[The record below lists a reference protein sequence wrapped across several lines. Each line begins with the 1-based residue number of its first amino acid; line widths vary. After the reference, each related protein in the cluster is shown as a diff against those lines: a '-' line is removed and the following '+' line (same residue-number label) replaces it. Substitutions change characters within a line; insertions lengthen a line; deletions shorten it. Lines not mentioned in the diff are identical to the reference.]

1 MVMGLTAFILL
12 WTVVAAA
19 TGYAPENPGQEASCV
34 TECADRGMLYFS
46 KGTRYSYRY
55 TTSSSTCLQGS
66 GAQKSSLGFE
76 GLVILDV
83 ISRCHM
89 VLWLQDIQI
98 KSSLESKEE
107 PVKELES
114 LRMTLEKFPLSF
126 VFRDGKIPKI
136 CPQQGDPSWVVN
148 LKRGILS
155 LLQTSPGTTIPE
167 TIDEVDILGKCPT
180 TYERKGSRLLKI
192 KDLNQCS
199 LRHRGFTFFQSEVLP
214 GMPSPQPILASKLE
228 CYQSFQE
235 GLLEDTACTEFDVVR
250 PFSEKGNG
258 VQTRTHSTLRLLHV
272 RPQAL
277 SNKVDH
283 GKFYVS
289 SLLYEW
295 ESLATQSQVAD
306 VAESVRKL
314 CLAQAT
320 SFETAELFT
329 ELVFKLRGLS
339 ADALMDLWQRS
350 SFKCRDN
357 WQPLLDALPSC
368 GTEACVA
375 LMKELIISGDVEND
389 EAESFL
395 WSLAFVP
402 QPTAG
407 MVHLLLPLLQT
418 PAGSPSAFLSISAL
432 VHSLCMAGGAC
443 ERLPGVSLFM
453 KILKEGLGENCGSQG
468 SKDSGRLQLML
479 KAIGNA
485 GLAAAPLAPVLSSC
499 AAMKSNAPEIRL
511 AAIQAFR
518 RIPCSVNRSG
528 LAQLYQAVEE
538 DAEIR
543 ITAYYFFMKCPCEEA
558 FALVREAQAA
568 EKSTQVGAFVWS
580 HLSQLLETDDPFK
593 RSLRDALPDDILSQ
607 EFEVETWKHS
617 SYSDI
622 TFRSASNSMGANLEA
637 TLLFSPASFLPRSIM
652 ANLTVHVMG
661 RAANILELGLRLEN
675 AEKLAYR
682 LFGKQPAMAAF
693 WDNDEKSET
702 KPDTDT
708 ELEDGFNE
716 KKSGLARTGCSGGE
730 HSRMKELQEK
740 VTQRRGKKKELQCGL
755 SLKIFGNEL
764 SFVDCGA
771 VRSHMKRYSLNLAE
785 VTVKLLKGQEVQIN
799 RRLSLATEELSF
811 PTVSGCPV
819 QLSLNASAAINI
831 RIRGTMDFK
840 QFSDFSLEGY
850 IKPSALI
857 QITAQMG
864 VVGFHGRAG
873 VKWVTGIRSSTS
885 LDGGITVKRGQ
896 ELKMF
901 LNTPEESMELANFS
915 SKLYLTNVD
924 GVMNIDQ
931 LNSPSEMRSC
941 TGDEASHI
949 WGWQMCSEVS
959 YPAQGQPFSL
969 AVPIAAAVT
978 LQKQDKGL
986 QQYLLEAAY
995 AYIPQKESWIP
1006 EEATIHFFMGTPK
1019 SERLRDMG
1027 VDLSFSVPQKKLRI
1041 KLLHPKKKIKVDG
1054 KISSL
1059 QSTRFGHLEI
1069 ILDDKDVYY
1078 IKGLSDVQTS
1088 RGEQR
1093 YETQLEVKL
1102 IRRGS
1107 PVILMGNI
1115 TKQVGRKM
1123 TFSVSLMNVLKD
1135 KAFLS
1140 AVLEKKAED
1149 GLQVYALEGEVYL
1162 PDILGFHAI
1171 GLLQQR
1177 GGLWTNALR
1186 IKYGLLG
1193 EAKHLQQECNAGQKL
1208 KVEKPLEV
1216 YKLDLGHEFHC
1227 TQVPTYN
1234 HKVQLQHE
1242 ESVSRLHSMLELS
1255 YGKHWD
1261 EINNKRKFRISQTFK
1276 NDSGP
1281 ALSNYFME
1289 FLLQV
1294 PERQVDYRTQLQHSS
1309 FSQGHV
1315 ESSTHLKVQY
1325 NGRLPFMAGLQWKD
1339 MSRGLQWKW
1348 EGALNL
1354 DTPWLLLS
1362 LAHRLHQ
1369 PHRAMYQAIWEL
1381 TAGKA
1386 LSIKNLVVELSCK
1399 DKIRDK
1405 EGKIHI
1411 YTPTTT
1417 YLRASTVITW
1427 DQSVLRSQSELL
1439 SWSPLLQIKFH
1450 LENRRDKKLFHCWL
1464 KGPRQGLNLTSSYR
1478 HTDRPRK
1485 TTVLIMA
1492 LWTDSKS
1499 QPTGLYLEGQLE
1511 ELKRENLLYQKR
1523 GTLQLRHPLRLPIPQ
1538 NLLLQETF
1546 TVDKSQKHYMLET
1559 KVLVNGLE
1567 ECLQTLTLGYQ
1578 ADRPY
1583 VCVTLIHPYNS
1594 QVIPKSLDTCVL
1606 TRIRQNGNQ
1615 DVEAALKV
1623 NQKDILHLKGRHRN
1637 ESMEGDFHHGL
1648 NLDLTHS
1655 TQLKI
1660 PQALG
1665 LNGEIFFRQ
1674 HPVGEFDC
1682 GVTLQAAV
1690 SQKVTSQFLLQLN
1703 GSKSHFG
1710 FFSQLRHPARVTL
1723 PPNFQVQAAGKRY
1736 KDQSINGSLSVH
1748 ASGKELALLEASMSR
1763 EARKSSQ
1770 GWDGSALLRQAVF
1783 TSPRAVWLQL
1793 SSKVT
1798 PARVWFFTKM
1808 TLNQNS
1814 AQLFFSGLKEEKV
1827 EPILSL
1833 QGRVQHNVDSWGAVP
1848 KFLDLTGSLKQKN
1861 HSNEGHLGI
1870 LIDAATFRLHLRDK
1884 HVLGNG
1890 STHSVTCVMIQNGTQ
1905 VIPEELKL
1913 RAQLQTQPDGYR
1925 AHASFHADETIL
1937 SLGTACFVAPGH
1949 RQLSANL
1956 AHNSSTLRNSGL
1968 PTNGE
1973 ILFSHTYLAP
1983 NHRLTLGL
1991 QSNGGHIDAAFR
2003 VEVPSGE
2010 FPEARITANLSHN
2023 VENFRQL
2030 GIPFLVEGDCYYQNS
2045 GSRLVAGVKA
2055 GLDGEHIRVALE
2067 RRKSGSHSEN
2077 VVLGLQ
2083 HSVPGL
2089 LGVVPSQLQVN
2100 CSGDASSSQL
2110 SGHCSGDV
2118 SRQPFEVQTSLSTMG
2133 FRRCGAVR
2141 FTFCGDSLSAGGC
2154 HRRGHGHEVTGG
2166 LVHTFSYLPKDV
2178 KVKALLRGQPGRL
2191 KARLNLTA
2199 EGQGIHTHLDVQN
2212 TSGFKKCTVASS
2224 MREEADML
2232 SINHTADMQRL
2243 PTLCGHGFEGHVHAS
2258 LDRRSVLLSAR
2269 THWQGWGI
2277 AKVMLLQVL
2286 SQKKKPQGLDRRW
2299 SLTLH
2304 SKAKNRKIKGSVE
2317 VQRNQDSFHTS
2328 GFIWLLDHGARM
2340 NWTWEHQ
2347 WRQLKT
2353 LPVPSSL
2360 QLVGWV
2366 TYGPTLLVSK
2376 ARVTVE
2382 GQSLRVELLT
2392 SWGKK
2397 TELKALLHHTILS
2410 WLQTG
2415 IPKRNRLHGTAQLG
2429 GRADLSLE
2437 LLSGACRV
2445 SGVGRRERRQP
2456 GQWELALRG
2465 HCPYFQSPA
2474 VISLNGSLLAHGC
2487 KAGFVGHLSS
2497 GEAFTHVYFHTFC
2510 GLHNRWE
2517 AQLRHSWP
2525 LLKEMGIAREN
2536 LIRVLTAGGDAPRAL
2551 LELTAGPCSVM
2562 ADGDKAGFPQSLA
2575 TRGSLRVGPCDGD
2588 LTVALQSDE
2597 GDAHMHLATSCKQKP
2612 LVQGSLNHSFRPL
2625 SRLGLPPSSIIY
2637 LEAGLGP
2644 LPQSFLNL
2652 QVGQCRLQGLMEL
2665 QPRNKTQWVLE
2676 TETDCEILQDLGI
2689 PTQMHF
2695 NGSAQVA
2702 GCQVKLLCSLLM
2714 GGQAAFLELRGACQP
2729 QLTIRATFRHT
2740 LPTLWA
2746 IPEETKLS
2754 FQAGKQAKYQ
2764 LDMKLRSGACEIQA
2778 NGDLQLEKK
2787 FQWRG
2792 LVENS
2797 CKALQVL
2804 QEGEVAEAGRIDGSG
2819 YVVVNSMDL
2828 DAQMLVT
2835 ADDSTL
2841 RGLLILKATETHQ
2854 ELDMLFTH
2862 NLPDTLHF
2870 GIPAQTLVDVTTVRS
2885 NHSYRRIIRF
2895 GMDSKQISEE
2905 LSFTQR
2911 SDYISL
2917 DYKIRHNIPT
2927 LQALG
2932 VEDRIDL
2939 QVSLDHQE
2947 AKNLSGRAQYGSGII
2962 IFGGH
2967 SQSTTARHSWSG
2979 SLRHNWSVLSR
2990 CGLPE
2995 LLQVV
3000 MNLQGTSSN
3009 TDNSVSILVG
3019 QTSLNYTMSCSYT
3032 RQQMAFSCW
3041 SRHNSSSLRQEVGYP
3056 EVVGLTV
3063 VLQTQ
3068 ETQTQGSVD
3077 IQGGDRKVSVDV
3089 AALTA
3094 LALNGTFE
3102 LMTHI
3107 QHTVPIFRQL
3117 GLPFTTQ
3124 LLFQEILAASEMK
3137 TSLEVTCE
3145 SQTSLLI
3152 HVRGRNQPLSKELH
3166 VTSQQYLSFLLNH
3179 FPRRAKLS
3187 TKINYSASEVKSM
3200 IAVDLEKHRFHMTTK
3215 LTFAASNLT
3224 QVTELMHTIP
3234 QLKMIPWEMVLLT
3247 MYQKANGTRTIQQ
3260 LVLWDGQ
3267 EFKFIGSYTGPFPKF
3282 SRSHHMQVELVHPL
3296 SIPFPQHSKVTA
3308 SLLHSVHSHQDN
3320 LVIEWNSKEQVML
3333 FSSIKLG
3340 KDQVD
3345 GQVAFAHPFNLS
3357 WSHMEAR
3364 GLAEKRGSRYSQQVQ
3379 FAWNREKPVS
3389 FQFTW
3394 ADRSEATITRWE
3406 GCLTATSGQLQKFL
3420 TLGNL
3425 KACGSVTQTA
3435 VVFSEHLDLSWDS
3448 QKVKQSLKYERHQLL
3463 QSDRLHA
3470 EVILE
3475 NIFLATC
3482 PKQNFLGEIETN
3494 YFNHLSH
3501 SLRLG
3506 LCDLSSA
3513 VVISGEHVLNQGS
3526 FMLQSRSLLR
3536 LAPDS
3541 GDGLVLVLTLRNH
3554 SSTPKTQ
3561 DFSGEL
3567 ELRAP
3572 GDQQVSLLGRITES
3586 TSQSAVLL
3594 QGSMGREEKLE
3605 LTASRTPD
3613 CLWAYLA
3620 YGKGTKEEGVEISAC
3635 SDGRQMAK
3643 AEAMLRVSGGQNE
3656 RLGQLILRAANQS
3669 LSLTAHGCITPIGN
3683 MESKLAEVG
3692 SHLQAR
3698 LMEKFQVFDTYL
3710 QEFRDQVQQIDFL
3723 DSASGWVQQMSRAAV
3738 RALQAGARTAAGL
3751 WRQSSARQVLKHHL
3765 PLHLERLQTIME
3777 QTQSELQ
3784 KPLATLKDAYYE
3796 VTLQPLD
3803 EVWQERTEEAVRRM
3817 QAYVASGM
3825 KDTWLMRP
3833 ILLSLQAVKGTLD
3846 LAAHQILKWA
3856 EAKLSRTIRRIWKP
3870 LSSIYSF
3877 SARNCSVVVRLP
3889 VLPGGDQPMD
3899 LAKVT
3904 NYLIEEKLLQP
3915 LRELYGINL
3924 LAEYYRIKHRLLEN
3938 PFEHHAVM
3946 IGDRHV
3952 VTFDGQAYDLT
3963 SKCSLLLAKDF
3974 AHNSFVFLLNQ
3985 PNTGPRSLYVEL
3997 NHTAFIIY
4005 PGLKVYKI
4013 YDSSLMGKNCLG
4025 LDPLPAKVRANGRKE
4040 VHKIELSNENGAM
4053 VSCDIHSDICSMTL
4067 DGWNHG
4073 MSAGIL
4079 GTNDNEAGNDLL
4091 LPNGSLA
4098 GNLDEFTEAWQ
4109 VDGECKAQK
4118 RKAEVCRG
4126 AASSR
4131 LCKAFFLDAHS
4142 ELRNCFQVVDPA
4154 PFYSMCVWDICEMSE
4169 LQAACGMVSAYIH
4182 LCNRGFVPLATPPPC
4197 V

>member
-1 MVMGLTAFILL
+1 MVMGLAAFVLL
-12 WTVVAAA
+12 CTVVAAA
-19 TGYAPENPGQEASCV
+19 TGKTPENPGQEASCR
-34 TECADRGMLYFS
+34 TECAGPGVLYFS

-55 TTSSSTCLQGS
+55 STSSGTSLQGS
-66 GAQKSSLGFE
+66 GTQKSSLGLE

-89 VLWLQDIQI
+89 VLWLQDIRV

-107 PVKELES
+107 PMKESES

-148 LKRGILS
+148 IKRGILS

-167 TIDEVDILGKCPT
+167 TIDEVDVLGKCPT
-180 TYERKGSRLLKI
+180 TYERKGPRLLKT

-199 LRHRGFTFFQSEVLP
+199 LRHHGFTFLRSEVLP

-258 VQTRTHSTLRLLHV
+258 VQTRTHSTLSLLHV

-277 SNKVDH
+277 SIKDY
-283 GKFYVS
+283 GKSYVS

-295 ESLATQSQVAD
+295 EGLAAQSQVAD

-320 SFETAELFT
+320 SFETAELFM
-329 ELVFKLRGLS
+329 ELVFELRGLS

-357 WQPLLDALPSC
+357 WQPLVDALPSC

-402 QPTAG
+402 QPTTG
-407 MVHLLLPLLQT
+407 MIPLLLPLLQS
-418 PAGSPSAFLSISAL
+418 PAVSSSAFLSVSAL
-432 VHSLCMAGGAC
+432 VHSLCMAGGTC
-443 ERLPGVSLFM
+443 EHLLGVSSLM
-453 KILKEGLGENCGSQG
+453 NILKEALGENCGSQG

-485 GLAAAPLAPVLSSC
+485 GLAAAPLAPILSSC
-499 AAMKSNAPEIRL
+499 AALKSNAPEIRL

-528 LAQLYQAVEE
+528 LAQLYQATEE

-543 ITAYYFFMKCPCEEA
+543 MTAYYFFMKCPSEEA
-558 FALVREAQAA
+558 FALVRETQAA

-580 HLSQLLETDDPFK
+580 HLSQLLETDDPLK
-593 RSLRDALPDDILSQ
+593 RSLRDSLPDDILSQ

-622 TFRSASNSMGANLEA
+622 TFRSASSSMGANLEA
-637 TLLFSPASFLPRSIM
+637 TLLFSPASFVPRSIM
-652 ANLTVHVMG
+652 ANLTTHIMG

-682 LFGKQPAMAAF
+682 LFGRQPVMAAF
-693 WDNDEKSET
+693 WDGDEKSES

-708 ELEDGFNE
+708 ELEDEFN
-716 KKSGLARTGCSGGE
+716 KKSGLVRAGCPSWG
-730 HSRMKELQEK
+730 HSKLKELQEK
-740 VTQRRGKKKELQCGL
+740 VTQRWGKRRDLQCGL

-785 VTVKLLKGQEVQIN
+785 LTVKLLKGQEVQIN

-811 PTVSGCPV
+811 PTVSGLPV
-819 QLSLNASAAINI
+819 QLALNTSAAINI
-831 RIRGTMDFK
+831 RIRGTVDFK

-857 QITAQMG
+857 QIAAQMS
-864 VVGFHGRAG
+864 VAGFHGKAG

-901 LNTPEESMELANFS
+901 LNTPEESMELVNFS
-915 SKLYLTNVD
+915 SKVYLTTVD
-924 GVMNIDQ
+924 GVMNIER
-931 LNSPSEMRSC
+931 LNSPSKMRSC
-941 TGDEASHI
+941 TGEEASHI

-978 LQKQDKGL
+978 LKKQDKGL

-995 AYIPQKESWIP
+995 TYIPQKESWIP

-1019 SERLRDMG
+1019 SERPRDVG
-1027 VDLSFSVPQKKLRI
+1027 VDFSFSLPQKKLRI

-1054 KISSL
+1054 KIDSL

-1093 YETQLEVKL
+1093 YETQLEAKL

-1115 TKQVGRKM
+1115 TKQAGRKM

-1140 AVLEKKAED
+1140 AILEKKVED
-1149 GLQVYALEGEVYL
+1149 GLQLYALEGEVYL

-1177 GGLWTNALR
+1177 GSLWTNALR

-1208 KVEKPLEV
+1208 KVENRLEV

-1242 ESVSRLHSMLELS
+1242 ESMSRLHSMLEVS

-1261 EINNKRKFRISQTFK
+1261 ELNNKRKLRISQTFK

-1325 NGRLPFMAGLQWKD
+1325 NGRLPFVAGFQWKD

-1354 DTPWLLLS
+1354 DTPWLQLS

-1369 PHRAMYQAIWEL
+1369 PHRAMYQTAWEL
-1381 TAGKA
+1381 TTGKA

-1417 YLRASTVITW
+1417 YLRASTLITW
-1427 DQSVLRSQSELL
+1427 DQSVLRSQGELVTT
-1439 SWSPLLQIKFH
+1439 WSPLVQIKAH

-1464 KGPRQGLNLTSSYR
+1464 KGPKQGLNLTSAYR
-1478 HTDRPRK
+1478 HTEQPTK

-1499 QPTGLYLEGQLE
+1499 QSTVLHLEGQLE
-1511 ELKRENLLYQKR
+1511 ELKRESLLYQKR
-1523 GTLQLRHPLRLPIPQ
+1523 GSLQLRHPLKLPIPQ
-1538 NLLLQETF
+1538 SLLLQETF

-1583 VCVTLIHPYNS
+1583 ICVTLTHPYNNK
-1594 QVIPKSLDTCVL
+1594 VIPKSVDTCVV

-1615 DVEAALKV
+1615 EVEADLKV
-1623 NQKDILHLKGRHRN
+1623 DQKDILHLKGRRHNR
-1637 ESMEGDFHHGL
+1637 SMEGDFRHGL
-1648 NLDLTHS
+1648 SLDLTHS

-1682 GVTLQAAV
+1682 GVTLQAAA
-1690 SQKVTSQFLLQLN
+1690 SQKVISQFLLQLN
-1703 GSKSHFG
+1703 GSRSHFG
-1710 FFSQLRHPARVTL
+1710 FFSQLRHPARETF
-1723 PPNFQVQAAGKRY
+1723 PPNFQVQAAGRHY
-1736 KDQSINGSLSVH
+1736 KDQSIYGSLSVH
-1748 ASGKELALLEASMSR
+1748 TSGKELGLLEASMSR
-1763 EARKSSQ
+1763 ETRKSSQ
-1770 GWDGSALLRQAVF
+1770 GWDGSALLRQAIF
-1783 TSPRAVWLQL
+1783 PNPRAVRLQL

-1798 PARVWFFTKM
+1798 PARVRFFTKM
-1808 TLNQNS
+1808 MFNQNS
-1814 AQLFFSGLKEEKV
+1814 AQLFFTGLKEEKV
-1827 EPILSL
+1827 GPILSL
-1833 QGRVQHNVDSWGAVP
+1833 HGRVQHNIDSWEAVP
-1848 KFLDLTGSLKQKN
+1848 KLFDLTGSLKRKN
-1861 HSNEGHLGI
+1861 HSNEGNLSI
-1870 LIDAATFRLHLRDK
+1870 LIDDALFGLRLRDK
-1884 HVLGNG
+1884 RVLGNS
-1890 STHSVTCVMIQNGTQ
+1890 STHSMTCVMIQNGSQ
-1905 VIPEELKL
+1905 AIPEELKL
-1913 RAQLQTQPDGYR
+1913 RGQLQTQPDGYH
-1925 AHASFHADETIL
+1925 AHATFHADETVL
-1937 SLGTACFVAPGH
+1937 SLGTTCIVTPGH

-1956 AHNSSTLRNSGL
+1956 THNSSTLRNSGL
-1968 PTNGE
+1968 PTDGE

-1991 QSNGGHIDAAFR
+1991 QSNGGHIDAAFK
-2003 VEVPSGE
+2003 VETPSGE

-2023 VENFRQL
+2023 VEDFRQL

-2045 GSRLVAGVKA
+2045 DSRLVAGMKA
-2055 GLDGEHIRVALE
+2055 GLDREYLRMALE
-2067 RRKSGSHSEN
+2067 RKKSGGRSEE

-2089 LGVVPSQLQVN
+2089 VGLVPSRLQVS
-2100 CSGDASSSQL
+2100 CSGEASSSQL

-2118 SRQPFEVQTSLSTMG
+2118 SHHPFE
-2133 FRRCGAVR
+2133 
-2141 FTFCGDSLSAGGC
+2141 
-2154 HRRGHGHEVTGG
+2154 
-2166 LVHTFSYLPKDV
+2166 
-2178 KVKALLRGQPGRL
+2178 
-2191 KARLNLTA
+2191 
-2199 EGQGIHTHLDVQN
+2199 
-2212 TSGFKKCTVASS
+2212 
-2224 MREEADML
+2224 
-2232 SINHTADMQRL
+2232 
-2243 PTLCGHGFEGHVHAS
+2243 
-2258 LDRRSVLLSAR
+2258 
-2269 THWQGWGI
+2269 
-2277 AKVMLLQVL
+2277 
-2286 SQKKKPQGLDRRW
+2286 
-2299 SLTLH
+2299 
-2304 SKAKNRKIKGSVE
+2304 
-2317 VQRNQDSFHTS
+2317 
-2328 GFIWLLDHGARM
+2328 
-2340 NWTWEHQ
+2340 
-2347 WRQLKT
+2347 
-2353 LPVPSSL
+2353 
-2360 QLVGWV
+2360 
-2366 TYGPTLLVSK
+2366 
-2376 ARVTVE
+2376 
-2382 GQSLRVELLT
+2382 
-2392 SWGKK
+2392 
-2397 TELKALLHHTILS
+2397 
-2410 WLQTG
+2410 
-2415 IPKRNRLHGTAQLG
+2415 
-2429 GRADLSLE
+2429 
-2437 LLSGACRV
+2437 
-2445 SGVGRRERRQP
+2445 
-2456 GQWELALRG
+2456 
-2465 HCPYFQSPA
+2465 SPA
-2474 VISLNGSLLAHGC
+2474 VMFLNGSLLARSC
-2487 KAGFVGHLSS
+2487 KASLIGRLSS
-2497 GEAFTHVYFHTFC
+2497 GEAFSHVHFHAFC
-2510 GLHNRWE
+2510 GFHNHLE
-2517 AQLRHSWP
+2517 VQLQHSWP
-2525 LLKEMGIAREN
+2525 LLKELGIAREN
-2536 LIRVLTAGGDAPRAL
+2536 LIRASVTGGDAPRVL
-2551 LELTAGPCSVM
+2551 LEVTTGPCSVM
-2562 ADGDKAGFPQSLA
+2562 ADAHVRTEGNMTETNWTLSLGNHCPILEKADFPQNLA
-2575 TRGSLRVGPCDGD
+2575 TRGSLKVGLCDGD
-2588 LTVALQSDE
+2588 LAIALQSDE
-2597 GDAHMHLATSCKQKP
+2597 GDAHMHLATSCRQKP
-2612 LVQGSLNHSFRPL
+2612 LVQGSLHHSFRPL
-2625 SRLGLPPSSIIY
+2625 SRLGLPPSSVIH
-2637 LEAGLGP
+2637 LESGLGSA
-2644 LPQSFLNL
+2644 PQSSLNL
-2652 QVGQCRLQGLMEL
+2652 QVGQCRLQGRMEL

-2676 TETDCEILQDLGI
+2676 TETDCELLQDLGI
-2689 PTQMHF
+2689 PTRVHF
-2695 NGSAQVA
+2695 NGSTQVA
-2702 GCQVKLLCSLLM
+2702 GCQVKLLCTLLM
-2714 GGQAAFLELRGACQP
+2714 GGQEAFLELRGMCQP

-2740 LPTLWA
+2740 LPVLWS

-2764 LDMKLRSGACEIQA
+2764 LDLKLRSGACEIQA

-2787 FQWRG
+2787 FQWRV

-2797 CKALQVL
+2797 CEATQAL
-2804 QEGEVAEAGRIDGSG
+2804 GAPGRIDGSG

-2828 DAQMLVT
+2828 DAQMLVSV
-2835 ADDSTL
+2835 DDSTL

-2854 ELDMLFTH
+2854 ELDILFTH
-2862 NLPDTLHF
+2862 NLPDTLQF
-2870 GIPAQTLVDVTTVRS
+2870 GIPARTLVDVTTVRS
-2885 NHSYRRIIRF
+2885 NHSYRRTIRF
-2895 GMDSKQISEE
+2895 GMDTKQISEE
-2905 LSFTQR
+2905 LSFTQQ
-2911 SDYISL
+2911 SDHISF
-2917 DYKIRHNIPT
+2917 DYKIRHNVPT

-2932 VEDRIDL
+2932 LEDRIDL
-2939 QVSLDHQE
+2939 QVSLDHQA
-2947 AKNLSGRAQYGSGII
+2947 AKNLSGRVQYGSGII
-2962 IFGGH
+2962 IFGGQ

-2979 SLRHNWSVLSR
+2979 TLCHNWPVLLQ

-2995 LLQVV
+2995 SLQG
-3000 MNLQGTSSN
+3000 MMYLQGTSSN
-3009 TDNSVSILVG
+3009 INSSVNILVG
-3019 QTSLNYTMSCSYT
+3019 QTSLNYTMRCSYT
-3032 RQQMAFSCW
+3032 RQQIAFSCW
-3041 SRHNSSSLRQEVGYP
+3041 SRHNSSVLRQETGYP
-3056 EVVGLTV
+3056 EVAGLTIM
-3063 VLQTQ
+3063 LQTH

-3077 IQGGDRKVSVDV
+3077 IQGGDRKVSLDV

-3094 LALNGTFE
+3094 LELNGTFE
-3102 LMTHI
+3102 LVAHI
-3107 QHTVPIFRQL
+3107 QHTVPIFKQL

-3145 SQTSLLI
+3145 SQTSLFI
-3152 HVRGRNQPLSKELH
+3152 HVRGRNQLFSKELH
-3166 VTSQQYLSFLLNH
+3166 VTSQQHLSFLLNH

-3187 TKINYSASEVKSM
+3187 TKVSYSLSEAQSM
-3200 IAVDLEKHRFHMTTK
+3200 IAVDLEKHHFHVATR
-3215 LTFAASNLT
+3215 LTFTASNLT

-3234 QLKMIPWEMVLLT
+3234 QLKMIPREMVLLT
-3247 MYQKANGTRTIQQ
+3247 MYQKVNGTRTIQQ

-3282 SRSHHMQVELVHPL
+3282 SRSQHMQVELVHPL
-3296 SIPFPQHSKVTA
+3296 SIPFPQHSKITA
-3308 SLLHSVHSHQDN
+3308 SLLHSVHNHQDN
-3320 LVIEWNSKEQVML
+3320 LVIKWNSKEQVVL
-3333 FSSIKLG
+3333 SSSLKLG

-3364 GLAEKRGSRYSQQVQ
+3364 GLAEKRGNRYSQQVQ
-3379 FAWNREKPVS
+3379 LTWNRGKPVN

-3394 ADRSEATITRWE
+3394 ADRSEAAITSWE
-3406 GCLTATSGQLQKFL
+3406 GCLTACSGQLQKFL

-3435 VVFSEHLDLSWDS
+3435 VVFSELLDLSWDS
-3448 QKVKQSLKYERHQLL
+3448 QKVKQSLKYERQRPLL
-3463 QSDRLHA
+3463 SDRLHA
-3470 EVILE
+3470 EVTLE
-3475 NIFLATC
+3475 NIFLTSC
-3482 PKQNFLGEIETN
+3482 PKQTFLGEIETN
-3494 YFNHLSH
+3494 YLNHLSH

-3513 VVISGEHVLNQGS
+3513 VVISGEHLLNQGS
-3526 FMLQSRSLLR
+3526 FMLQSRNLLR
-3536 LAPDS
+3536 LAPDP

-3554 SSTPKTQ
+3554 STPKTQ

-3567 ELRAP
+3567 ELKAP
-3572 GDQQVSLLGRITES
+3572 GDQQVSLLGRVTES
-3586 TSQSAVLL
+3586 ASQTIVLL
-3594 QGSMGREEKLE
+3594 QGSMEREEKLE
-3605 LTASRTPD
+3605 LTASWVSN
-3613 CLWAYLA
+3613 CLRAYLA

-3635 SDGRQMAK
+3635 SDGRQVAK
-3643 AEAMLRVSGGQNE
+3643 AEAVLLVSGGQNE
-3656 RLGQLILRAANQS
+3656 HLGQVVLRAANQS
-3669 LSLTAHGCITPIGN
+3669 LSLAAHGCITPIAN

-3698 LMEKFQVFDTYL
+3698 LVEKFQVFDTYL
-3710 QEFRDQVQQIDFL
+3710 QEFRDLVPQIDFL
-3723 DSASGWVQQMSRAAV
+3723 DSAAHWGLQMSQAAV
-3738 RALQAGARTAAGL
+3738 RALQAGGRTAAGL
-3751 WRQSSARQVLKHHL
+3751 WRQSSARQMLKHHL

-3777 QTQSELQ
+3777 QTQNELQ

-3796 VTLQPLD
+3796 VTLKPLD
-3803 EVWQERTEEAVRRM
+3803 EVWQERTEETMRRM
-3817 QAYVASGM
+3817 QAFVPSGM

-3833 ILLSLQAVKGTLD
+3833 ILLSLQAVKGALD

-3856 EAKLSRTIRRIWKP
+3856 EAKFSSAVRRIRKP

-3877 SARNCSVVVRLP
+3877 SARTCSVVVRLP
-3889 VLPGGDQPMD
+3889 VLPEGDQPMD

-3915 LRELYGINL
+3915 LRELYSINL

-3952 VTFDGQAYDLT
+3952 VTFDGQTYDLT

-3974 AHNSFVFLLNQ
+3974 VHNSFMFLLNQ
-3985 PNTGPRSLYVEL
+3985 PNMGPRSLYVEL

-4005 PGLKVYKI
+4005 PGPKVYKI
-4013 YDSSLMGKNCLG
+4013 YDSSLMGENCLG
-4025 LDPLPAKVRANGRKE
+4025 LDPLHAKVKANGRRE

-4053 VSCDIHSDICSMTL
+4053 VSCNIHSDLCSMTL

-4073 MSAGIL
+4073 VSAGML

-4109 VDGECKAQK
+4109 VDGECKAQR
-4118 RKAEVCRG
+4118 RKAEVCPG

-4131 LCKAFFLDAHS
+4131 LCKVFFLDAHS
-4142 ELRNCFQVVDPA
+4142 ELRNCFRVVDPA
-4154 PFYSMCVWDICEMSE
+4154 PFYSMCIQDACELSE

-4182 LCNRGFVPLATPPPC
+4182 LCSRGFVPLATPPPC
-4197 V
+4197 I